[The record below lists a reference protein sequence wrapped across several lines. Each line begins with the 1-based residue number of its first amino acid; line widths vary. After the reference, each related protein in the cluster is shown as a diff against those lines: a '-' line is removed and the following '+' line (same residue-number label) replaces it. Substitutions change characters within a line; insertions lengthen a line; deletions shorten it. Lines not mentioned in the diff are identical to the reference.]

1 MFIGRHVGSAARFA
15 ACLCLFVASSRP
27 ATAQEADA
35 GPTKADRAAA
45 RDAYD
50 KGTKSFQKGDYAK
63 ALDSFVKANA
73 LIPSVQAMFWIA
85 QAQDRLGNAEAAKEA
100 YEAIVARADFSKLSA
115 DKATLVRER
124 LAALQPPPP
133 PAPAP
138 APPPEPAPIP
148 APVEVE
154 PSPPPPPTSPPP
166 PAPYEPTSPPP
177 PPTSRLVPRPN
188 TLELGVMGG
197 VLLVSD
203 SNNLV
208 EGGRQQRAFEL
219 PAWQIGARVA
229 YFPLAALGVEAEY
242 THGFARTEEVGVSP
256 SESADFNALRGHVI
270 GQLPLSRFVPFALV
284 GAGILHGTSR
294 PTGADA
300 DLLLQAGVGAKVLA
314 TKRLVPRVDFRLGMT
329 QKDGGKLTDGVAFHP
344 EVLLGLALRLGG

>member
-1 MFIGRHVGSAARFA
+1 MVIGRHVGSAARFA
-15 ACLCLFVASSRP
+15 ACLCLFVASSRH
-27 ATAQEADA
+27 AAGQEADA
-35 GPTKADRAAA
+35 GPTKADRVAA

-73 LIPSVQAMFWIA
+73 LIPSVQAMYWIA
-85 QAQDRLGNAEAAKEA
+85 QAQDKLGNAEAAREA
-100 YEAIVARADFSKLSA
+100 YEALVARGDFSKLSA
-115 DKATLVRER
+115 DKATVVRER

-133 PAPAP
+133 P
-138 APPPEPAPIP
+138 PPPEPEPIP
-148 APVEVE
+148 APVEVQ
-154 PSPPPPPTSPPP
+154 PSPEPPPSSPPV
-166 PAPYEPTSPPP
+166 APYEPTSPPP
-177 PPTSRLVPRPN
+177 PPSTSRLLPRAN

-197 VLLVSD
+197 VLLISD

-242 THGFARTEEVGVSP
+242 SHGFARTEKVGASP

-300 DLLLQAGVGAKVLA
+300 DLLLQAGLGAKVLA
-314 TKRLVPRVDFRLGMT
+314 TKLLVPRVDFRLGMT